1 MTLVALSAAYGAGGS
16 RIGPAVAQH
25 LGVPFVDRAIPLAA
39 GPELDVPVEEPDT
52 GAAPTGGWLE
62 RALRGFVGAEAG
74 VSGAPV
80 PTVSMVSED
89 MRRESE
95 ELLRRQLEIGDG
107 VILGRAAVAVLRD
120 EPDVLRVRLDGA
132 PERRIEQAVRLGVD
146 RETAAQAVRKLDLT
160 HDAYLKAFYG
170 ADIRDPA
177 LYDLMMDSTVLPIEA
192 CVEIIVAAARAL
204 SR

>member
-1 MTLVALSAAYGAGGS
+1 MTLVAISAAYGAGGG
-16 RIGPAVAQH
+16 RIGPGVAQR
-25 LGVPFVDRAIPLAA
+25 LGVPFVDRAIPVSAA
-39 GPELDVPVEEPDT
+39 PALDVPVEEPD
-52 GAAPTGGWLE
+52 AAKGSWLE

-89 MRRESE
+89 LRRESE

-120 EPDVLRVRLDGA
+120 EPGVLRVRLDGE
-132 PERRIEQAVRLGVD
+132 PERRIEQAVRLGVERD
-146 RETAAQAVRKLDLT
+146 TAAQAVRKLDLT
-160 HDAYLKAFYG
+160 HDAYLKEFYG

-177 LYDLMMDSTVLPIEA
+177 LYDLMMDSTVLPLEV
-192 CVEIIVAAARAL
+192 CVEIIVTAARAL